1 MSDFFSGQNR
11 LSKIAIYFN
20 DLDIRDKKNNPSLE
34 KNIEMHHCHHCC
46 NYGTFFHHLVHPGL
60 SASHGQDEEVGILNM
75 SCCTMHTGA
84 NYDQKVK
91 FQMDPRNA
99 DIH

>member
-1 MSDFFSGQNR
+1 M
-11 LSKIAIYFN
+11 
-20 DLDIRDKKNNPSLE
+20 E
-34 KNIEMHHCHHCC
+34 KNVEMHHCHRCC

-60 SASHGQDEEVGILNM
+60 SSHGQDEEVGILNM